1 MLHAILHCAA
11 LHNGNVRVSTACCVR
26 TRCAVKTQYDRC
38 ARGGECFGHATSI
51 EPSKRCSFSVVTV
64 LGCSDGC
71 RPLPDPSRSSANTRC
86 WHARIALAGSWVCE
100 SASALPINASRSS
113 VDSSACTSAAGT
125 ACDCDLERETSAQAA
140 SAAQTCEGAAQCEQ
154 VSRCH
159 VAAACNRGSTARHG
173 KARQSTAKHSTA
185 HGTQASAVHSR
196 EDDDMQRPSRRV
208 F

>member
-1 MLHAILHCAA
+1 
-11 LHNGNVRVSTACCVR
+11 
-26 TRCAVKTQYDRC
+26 VKTQYDRC

-51 EPSKRCSFSVVTV
+51 EPSKRCSFSVITV

-140 SAAQTCEGAAQCEQ
+140 SAAQTCEGTAQCEQ
-154 VSRCH
+154 VLALSRG
-159 VAAACNRGSTARHG
+159 GSTARHG
-173 KARQSTAKHSTA
+173 TARQSTA
-185 HGTQASAVHSR
+185 HGTQSICGAQ
-196 EDDDMQRPSRRV
+196 QRR
-208 F
+208 